1 MRKISSKI
9 IFSII
14 CCSTIMALAIGGISI
29 ISSSKAVEAEA
40 KDKLLYMAKS
50 FSNIID
56 APMESAQSK
65 ASDLSNIFS
74 NTVDLEE
81 LKYNFEYRESY
92 QKNLKLLVRS
102 FAESSKDIM
111 GIYVL
116 IDPSLTK
123 ESYGAWYADVDN
135 SKRFVEQKLTKAS
148 DFYESNPAMA
158 WYYNPIKAK
167 KGVWT
172 DPYVNKENKKEMISY
187 AVPVY
192 KNNTLLGVVGI
203 DISFEGFTDKV
214 SSIKTHKTGYA
225 FLLNEKD
232 NFLVSK
238 NFSIKDK
245 FDEVENGLFKSQREE
260 IRKKEWGLLDWKF
273 ENTYKIAAFS
283 RIAND
288 YVLVITVPK
297 NEIFE
302 KINKLVFL
310 MIIVIVSGILLSIT
324 YAWRLGKGISKPI
337 IEVTEL
343 INKTESFN
351 LTYDKSYEE
360 LSRLRDETGV
370 MTRSMSGMR
379 ASLRTLIVNLLD
391 TINMADK
398 NFETINSLLK
408 EVHEQTTDISSVT
421 EEMSASIE
429 ETSASTEEISATI
442 EEVET
447 TIDTIVKKLESGT
460 SFSNSI
466 SERAAMLKQQS
477 SESAKHAKSIYK
489 NVKESVEEAMEQSKA
504 VERINL
510 LTDGILKIAEQTNLL
525 ALNAAI
531 EAARAGEAGKGFSVV
546 AEEIRKLAEQSS
558 KITNEIQNIVVIV
571 NSSVANLTNN
581 SSKVLTFIDE
591 KVIVDYDQLV
601 GIGEQYNKDADIL
614 NDMMVDF
621 GAATQQLHASI
632 VNIATAFVETT
643 KTLNE
648 GAVGVEEISTRMV
661 NITEEMQKVSESAEE
676 NARGMENLK
685 CAVSEF
691 KV

>member
-1 MRKISSKI
+1 MKKISSKI

-14 CCSTIMALAIGGISI
+14 CCSTIMELVIGGISI
-29 ISSSKAVEAEA
+29 ASSSRAIETES

-50 FSNIID
+50 FSDVID
-56 APMESAQSK
+56 ASMESAQSK
-65 ASDLSNIFS
+65 TSDLANTFS

-81 LKYNFEYRESY
+81 LKYNSEYRENY
-92 QKNLKLLVRS
+92 QKTLKLLVRS
-102 FAESSKDIM
+102 FAESGKDIM
-111 GIYVL
+111 GVYVL

-123 ESYGAWYADVDN
+123 ESYGAWYADIND
-135 SKRFVEQKLTKAS
+135 SKGFVEQKLTKAS
-148 DFYESNPAMA
+148 DFDENNPAMA

-187 AVPVY
+187 TVPVY
-192 KNNTLLGVVGI
+192 KNNILLGVVGI
-203 DISFEGFTDKV
+203 DIPLEGFAGKV

-225 FLLNEKD
+225 FLLNERD

-238 NFSIKDK
+238 SFSIKDK

-283 RIAND
+283 RMTND
-288 YVLVITVPK
+288 YILVITVPK

-302 KINKLVFL
+302 KINKLILL
-310 MIIVIVSGILLSIT
+310 MIVVITIGILLSMV
-324 YAWRLGKGISKPI
+324 YAWRLGKKISNPI
-337 IEVTEL
+337 IEVTAL
-343 INKTESFN
+343 INKTESFD
-351 LTYDKSYEE
+351 LTYDKSYEQ
-360 LSRLRDETGV
+360 LLRLKDETGV
-370 MTRSMSGMR
+370 MTKSMSSMR
-379 ASLRTLIVNLLD
+379 ASLRTLVVNLLD
-391 TINMADK
+391 TINLADK
-398 NFETINSLLK
+398 NFAAINNLLK
-408 EVHEQTTDISSVT
+408 GVNEQTTEISATT

-429 ETSASTEEISATI
+429 ETAASTEEISATI

-447 TIDTIVKKLESGT
+447 TIGTIVKKVEAGT

-466 SERAAMLKQQS
+466 SERAAILRQQS
-477 SESAKHAKSIYK
+477 SESARHAKSIYK

-531 EAARAGEAGKGFSVV
+531 EAARAGEAGKGFTVV

-558 KITNEIQNIVVIV
+558 KITNEIQNIVAIV
-571 NSSVANLTNN
+571 NSSVTNLTSN

-632 VNIATAFVETT
+632 ANIAAAFVETT
-643 KTLNE
+643 KALNE
-648 GAVGVEEISTRMV
+648 GAVGVEDISNRMV
-661 NITEEMQKVSESAEE
+661 NITEEMQRVSESAEE

-685 CAVSEF
+685 NAVSEF